1 MAGTSVLGLN
11 QHMLP
16 LATDEDFNNRI
27 LRGLLRRRPDLDTV
41 RVQDVGLAG
50 CPDAEV
56 LAWAARE
63 GRVLLTHDVTTMKR
77 YVDERVAAGLPMPG
91 VFEVIQQTT
100 IAQAIEDVPLLA
112 ECSLE
117 GEWEGQ
123 IRFLPF
129 R

>member
-1 MAGTSVLGLN
+1 
-11 QHMLP
+11 MLR

-27 LRGLLRRRPDLDTV
+27 LRGILRRGHGLDIA
-41 RVQDVGLAG
+41 RVQDAGLAG
-50 CPDAEV
+50 GSDAEV

-77 YVDERVAAGLPMPG
+77 YVDERVALGLSMPG
-91 VFEVIQQTT
+91 VFEVSQQAP
-100 IAQAIEDVPLLA
+100 IAQAIEDILLLA

-123 IRFLPF
+123 VRFLPF

>member
-1 MAGTSVLGLN
+1 
-11 QHMLP
+11 MLR

-27 LRGLLRRRPDLDTV
+27 LRGLLRRRPDLDIV

-50 CPDAEV
+50 VGDAEV
-56 LAWAARE
+56 LGWAAAE
-63 GRVLLTHDVTTMKR
+63 GRVLLTHDVTTMKQC
-77 YVDERVAAGLPMPG
+77 VDERGDAGLPMPG
-91 VFEVIQQTT
+91 VFEVSQQIS
-100 IAQAIEDVPLLA
+100 IAVAIEDILLLA

-123 IRFLPF
+123 IKFLPL